1 MVLSIYQVF
10 IFINDKWSVKYAPN
24 PKSAFGHCVIENK
37 KNWLSRKTT
46 NTKVSPYL
54 KKVNKDSNASLISV
68 PYFSYLCDLS
78 NSSIYSFIYLVSI
91 LVFST
96 KQKVLW

>member
-10 IFINDKWSVKYAPN
+10 IFINNKLSVKYAPN

-37 KNWLSRKTT
+37 KNWLSRKTTNTKVSRKTT

-78 NSSIYSFIYLVSI
+78 NSSM
-91 LVFST
+91 
-96 KQKVLW
+96 